1 MIETK
6 LLPSV
11 LGTIATK
18 QGTRPIV
25 SAAGAAGAPADA
37 NAAAFQ
43 SAAAANAAALRVSL
57 CTGTN
62 CTAYFLLQADLRVH
76 PRAYLVR

>member
-1 MIETK
+1 MK
-6 LLPSV
+6 FLPSV

-37 NAAAFQ
+37 NEAAFQ
-43 SAAAANAAALRVSL
+43 AAAAANAAALRVRL
-57 CTGTN
+57 ATGTS
-62 CTAYFLLQADLRVH
+62 CTAHFFLQTNLCVH
-76 PRAYLVR
+76 TQ